1 MSKKVDIKFQKAF
14 TFHQRGQLME
24 AAKLYETILKKQP
37 NHFDSM
43 HLLGLIFDQIGQFER
58 AVDHINKAIQLQP
71 DYAEAY
77 SNRGN
82 ALLALNQCDAAI
94 ASYDKAIQLKP
105 DYAEAYSNRGNALLA
120 LNQCDAAIAS
130 YCKSI
135 DLDKTKRYIWSNFAK
150 CIAAHDVDTTLIKLD
165 DYIANLLTQRMI
177 APNELLPII
186 LKIIGNN
193 QAIKDLFRIQEYANN
208 LLKVSLIIENLN
220 TVQLFLCIIKLTP
233 ISNFQYENS
242 LCFIRKF
249 ILINYRIL
257 NENKE
262 IIKFQQILAQQ
273 CFINEYVY
281 FITDEESK
289 LVAELETNINNAIA
303 NKEQID
309 IFKITT
315 LATYNSL
322 NKFQWAKNLYGL
334 DGSIEYLNLLRMQIT
349 ESQEESSIRS
359 SIDNIASIN
368 NQVSQLVQAQYE
380 ENPYPRWTEMRKEFN
395 QIKIKQLFELINSN
409 PVYKNINDLNS
420 PEILVAGCGT
430 GQHSISTA
438 SRFSGSNVT
447 AVDLSLSSLSY
458 AIRKT
463 NEYGIKNIK
472 YLQADILNLETLNKQ
487 FDIVESIGVLH
498 HMANP
503 LKGWKTLVNCTK
515 PNGLM
520 RIGLYSEIARKDI
533 TNARKLIKKKGLSS
547 SNIRSF
553 RNEIFTSSDNEII
566 DIKNVSSFFDF
577 YSTSMCRDLL
587 FHVQEYQ
594 FNLIQID
601 EILNKLGLAFLAF
614 EFPYSNIKDAFRQEN
629 PSGSEFSLLDWHQFE
644 LNNPNT
650 FISMYQFWVIKKEIG
665 VGSSGSSTHQKA
677 ALW

>member
-1 MSKKVDIKFQKAF
+1 
-14 TFHQRGQLME
+14 
-24 AAKLYETILKKQP
+24 
-37 NHFDSM
+37 
-43 HLLGLIFDQIGQFER
+43 
-58 AVDHINKAIQLQP
+58 
-71 DYAEAY
+71 
-77 SNRGN
+77 
-82 ALLALNQCDAAI
+82 
-94 ASYDKAIQLKP
+94 
-105 DYAEAYSNRGNALLA
+105 
-120 LNQCDAAIAS
+120 
-130 YCKSI
+130 
-135 DLDKTKRYIWSNFAK
+135 
-150 CIAAHDVDTTLIKLD
+150 
-165 DYIANLLTQRMI
+165 MI

-359 SIDNIASIN
+359 SIDNIGSIN
-368 NQVSQLVQAQYE
+368 NQVSQTVQAQYE
-380 ENPYPRWTEMRKEFN
+380 ENPYPRWTETKKDFD

-409 PVYKNINDLNS
+409 PEYININDLNS
-420 PEILVAGCGT
+420 QEILVAGCGT
-430 GQHSISTA
+430 GEHSISTA
-438 SRFSGSNVT
+438 CRFSSSNVT

-614 EFPYSNIKDAFRQEN
+614 EFPYTNIKDAFRQEN

-650 FISMYQFWVIKKEIG
+650 FISMYQFWVIKKETE
-665 VGSSGSSTHQKA
+665 VGSIGSSTHQKA

>member
-1 MSKKVDIKFQKAF
+1 MSKKVDIKFQKAY

-37 NHFDSM
+37 NHFRSM
-43 HLLGLIFDQIGQFER
+43 HLLGVIFHQIGQFER
-58 AVDHINKAIQLQP
+58 AVDHINRAIQLKP

-94 ASYDKAIQLKP
+94 ASYDKAIQLQP
-105 DYAEAYSNRGNALLA
+105 DYAEAHYNRGNALLD

-135 DLDKTKRYIWSNFAK
+135 DLDKTKREVWNNFAI
-150 CIAAHDVDTTLIKLD
+150 CITTHDVDTTLIKLD

-177 APNELLPII
+177 RPNELLPII

-273 CFINEYVY
+273 CFINEYIY

-322 NKFQWAKNLYGL
+322 NKFQWAKSLYGL

-380 ENPYPRWTEMRKEFN
+380 ENPYPRWTETRKEFN

-438 SRFSGSNVT
+438 SSFSGSNVT

-503 LKGWKTLVNCTK
+503 LEGWKTLVNCTK

-520 RIGLYSEIARKDI
+520 KIGLYSEIARKDI
-533 TNARKLIKKKGLSS
+533 TNARKLIKKKGLSI
-547 SNIRSF
+547 SNIRSL

-566 DIKNVSSFFDF
+566 DIKNVSSHFDF

-614 EFPYSNIKDAFRQEN
+614 EFPYSNIKDAFRQKN

-650 FISMYQFWVIKKEIG
+650 FISMYQFWVIKKETG
-665 VGSSGSSTHQKA
+665 VGSIGSSTHQKA

>member
-43 HLLGLIFDQIGQFER
+43 HLLGLIFDQIGQFDR

-94 ASYDKAIQLKP
+94 ASYDKAIQLQP
-105 DYAEAYSNRGNALLA
+105 DYAEAHYNRGNALLD

-135 DLDKTKRYIWSNFAK
+135 DLDKTKREVWNNFAI
-150 CIAAHDVDTTLIKLD
+150 CITTHDVDTTLIKLE

-177 APNELLPII
+177 RPNELLPII

-220 TVQLFLCIIKLTP
+220 TVQLFLCIIKLTSIP
-233 ISNFQYENS
+233 NLQYENS

-359 SIDNIASIN
+359 SIDNIGSIN
-368 NQVSQLVQAQYE
+368 NQVSQLVQAQYD
-380 ENPYPRWTEMRKEFN
+380 ENPYPRWTEMKKEFN
-395 QIKIKQLFELINSN
+395 QFRIKKLLELINSN
-409 PVYKNINDLNS
+409 PEYMNINDLNS

-438 SRFSGSNVT
+438 CRFSGSNVT

-487 FDIVESIGVLH
+487 FDIVESLGVLH

-503 LKGWKTLVNCTK
+503 LEGWKTLVNLTK

-520 RIGLYSEIARKDI
+520 KIGLYSEIARKDI

-547 SNIRSF
+547 SSIRSF

-566 DIKNVSSFFDF
+566 DIKNVSSIFDF

-614 EFPYSNIKDAFRQEN
+614 EFPYTNIKDAFRQEN

-650 FISMYQFWVIKKEIG
+650 FISMYQFWVIKKETG
-665 VGSSGSSTHQKA
+665 VGSIDSSTHQKA

>member
-24 AAKLYETILKKQP
+24 AAKLYETILKKQS
-37 NHFDSM
+37 NHFRSM
-43 HLLGLIFDQIGQFER
+43 HLLGLIFHQIGQFER
-58 AVDHINKAIQLQP
+58 AVDYINKAIQLKP

-94 ASYDKAIQLKP
+94 ASYDKAIQLQP
-105 DYAEAYSNRGNALLA
+105 DYAEAHYNRGNALLD

-135 DLDKTKRYIWSNFAK
+135 DLDKTKREVWNNFAI
-150 CIAAHDVDTTLIKLD
+150 CITTHNVDTTIIKLD
-165 DYIANLLTQRMI
+165 NYIANLLTQRMI
-177 APNELLPII
+177 GPNELLPII
-186 LKIIGNN
+186 LKVISNN

-220 TVQLFLCIIKLTP
+220 TVQLFLCIMKLTP

-242 LCFIRKF
+242 LGFIRKF

-273 CFINEYVY
+273 CFINEYIY

-322 NKFQWAKNLYGL
+322 NKLQWPKSLYGL

-380 ENPYPRWTEMRKEFN
+380 ENPYPRWTETKKEFN
-395 QIKIKQLFELINSN
+395 QIKIKNLLELINSN

-430 GQHSISTA
+430 GQHSINTA
-438 SRFSGSNVT
+438 SSFSGSNVT

-503 LKGWKTLVNCTK
+503 LEGWKILVNLTK

-520 RIGLYSEIARKDI
+520 KIGLYSEIARKDI
-533 TNARKLIKKKGLSS
+533 TNARKLIKKKGLSI
-547 SNIRSF
+547 SNIRSL

-566 DIKNVSSFFDF
+566 DIKNVSSLFDF
-577 YSTSMCRDLL
+577 YSTSTCRDLL

-650 FISMYQFWVIKKEIG
+650 FISMYQFWVIKKETG
-665 VGSSGSSTHQKA
+665 VGSSGSSTHRKA

>member
-105 DYAEAYSNRGNALLA
+105 DYAEAYYNRGNALLA

-208 LLKVSLIIENLN
+208 SLKVSLIIENLN
-220 TVQLFLCIIKLTP
+220 TVQLFLYIIKLTP

-242 LCFIRKF
+242 LGFIRKF

-257 NENKE
+257 NENKK

-281 FITDEESK
+281 IMTDEESK

-359 SIDNIASIN
+359 SIDNIGSIN
-368 NQVSQLVQAQYE
+368 NQVSQTVQAQYE
-380 ENPYPRWTEMRKEFN
+380 ENPYPRWTETKKDFD

-409 PVYKNINDLNS
+409 PEYININDLNS
-420 PEILVAGCGT
+420 QEILVAGCGT
-430 GQHSISTA
+430 GEHSISTA
-438 SRFSGSNVT
+438 CRFSSSNVT

-487 FDIVESIGVLH
+487 FDIVESVGVLH

-503 LKGWKTLVNCTK
+503 VEGWKTLVNCTK

-520 RIGLYSEIARKDI
+520 KIGLYSEIARKDI

-650 FISMYQFWVIKKEIG
+650 FISMYQFWVIKKETE
-665 VGSSGSSTHQKA
+665 VGSIGSSTHQKA

>member
-1 MSKKVDIKFQKAF
+1 MSKKVDIKFQKAY

-43 HLLGLIFDQIGQFER
+43 HLLGLIFDEIGQFER
-58 AVDHINKAIQLQP
+58 AVDHINRAIQLKP

-82 ALLALNQCDAAI
+82 TLLALNQCDAAI
-94 ASYDKAIQLKP
+94 ASYDKAIQLKT

-165 DYIANLLTQRMI
+165 DYIANLLSQRMI
-177 APNELLPII
+177 PPNELLPII

-273 CFINEYVY
+273 CFINEYIY

-322 NKFQWAKNLYGL
+322 NKFQWAKSLYGL

-380 ENPYPRWTEMRKEFN
+380 ENPYPRWTETRKEFN

-438 SRFSGSNVT
+438 CRFAGSNVT

-503 LKGWKTLVNCTK
+503 LEGWKTLVNCTK

-520 RIGLYSEIARKDI
+520 KIGLYSEIARKDI
-533 TNARKLIKKKGLSS
+533 TNARKLIKKKGLSI
-547 SNIRSF
+547 SNIRSL

-614 EFPYSNIKDAFRQEN
+614 EFPYSNIKDAFRQKN

-650 FISMYQFWVIKKEIG
+650 FISMYQFWVIKKETG

>member
-94 ASYDKAIQLKP
+94 ASYDKAIQLQP
-105 DYAEAYSNRGNALLA
+105 DYAAAYYNRGNALLA

-135 DLDKTKRYIWSNFAK
+135 DLDKTKREVWNNFAI
-150 CIAAHDVDTTLIKLD
+150 CITTHDVDTTIIKLD
-165 DYIANLLTQRMI
+165 DYVANLLTQRI
-177 APNELLPII
+177 IKPNELLPII

-208 LLKVSLIIENLN
+208 SLKVSLIIENLN
-220 TVQLFLCIIKLTP
+220 TVQLFLYIIKLTP

-242 LCFIRKF
+242 LSFIRKF

-359 SIDNIASIN
+359 SIDNIGSIN
-368 NQVSQLVQAQYE
+368 NQVSQTVQAQYE
-380 ENPYPRWTEMRKEFN
+380 ENPYPRWTETKKDFD

-409 PVYKNINDLNS
+409 PEYININDLNS
-420 PEILVAGCGT
+420 QEILVAGCGT
-430 GQHSISTA
+430 GEHSISTA
-438 SRFSGSNVT
+438 CRFSSSNVT

-487 FDIVESIGVLH
+487 FDIVESVGVLH

-503 LKGWKTLVNCTK
+503 VEGWKTLVNCTK

-520 RIGLYSEIARKDI
+520 KIGLYSEIARKDI

-547 SNIRSF
+547 SNIRSL

-566 DIKNVSSFFDF
+566 DIKNVSLFFDF

-614 EFPYSNIKDAFRQEN
+614 EFPYTNIKDAFRQEN